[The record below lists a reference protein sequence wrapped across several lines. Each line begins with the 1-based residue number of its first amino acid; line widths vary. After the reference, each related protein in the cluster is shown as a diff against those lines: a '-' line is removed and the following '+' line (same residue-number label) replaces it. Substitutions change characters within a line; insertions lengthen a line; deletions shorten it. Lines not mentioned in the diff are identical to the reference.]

1 MYNIYKYCQN
11 IYLVTNGPPITYSSC
26 YGSIN
31 KKAIIIL
38 SHNNNSNNKKRE
50 NLHAT
55 CIIHMSVCLSASLGR
70 CDTMMP
76 YATMGLGIYTGTP
89 SPPNILPRCIT
100 KCSLLQLELLPRMD
114 GLMNFSLKP
123 QKVAEATPHLGGKK
137 SKKSVC
143 VCVCAALRFPPNA
156 RKETRNLQQVIIN
169 FFCLLFNT

>member
-38 SHNNNSNNKKRE
+38 SHNNNSNNKKTRKSAC
-50 NLHAT
+50 NMHH
-55 CIIHMSVCLSASLGR
+55 IHVCLSVSLGR
-70 CDTMMP
+70 CDTMMS

-89 SPPNILPRCIT
+89 SPPNSLPRCIT
-100 KCSLLQLELLPRMD
+100 KCSLLQLELLARMD
-114 GLMNFSLKP
+114 GLMNFGLKP
-123 QKVAEATPHLGGKK
+123 QKVAEATTHLGGKK
-137 SKKSVC
+137 SKKSG
-143 VCVCAALRFPPNA
+143 CVCAALRFPPNA